1 MKYIHATLLIPVV
14 CALVFV
20 PGCGEKDSQVLVKLD
35 NKHTITVS
43 DFNERVARLPER
55 YREVIEENKRE
66 FLNEL
71 IIDTL
76 LYNAAM
82 KKGLDRGKEVKDVVK
97 EAKRKILIA
106 RLLKDE
112 VEGDVEV
119 SEIEITD
126 YYNANKE
133 KFAAPETLRASH
145 ILVRDEAEANEIQ
158 KKVSRGEDFEKLAEE
173 YSVDPTAKIGGDI
186 GYFAKGQLVPEFE
199 EVCFDMK
206 VGETSGVVKTRF
218 GYHIIKLTERKE
230 PHIKELYEVQDSIEE
245 ALGRGKKKLLFDKY
259 VEGLKEKSQI
269 IINDDLLISI
279 SENETPE

>member
-1 MKYIHATLLIPVV
+1 MKYIYTALLIPVV
-14 CALVFV
+14 CALAFMS
-20 PGCGEKDSQVLVKLD
+20 GCDKKDNQILVKLD

-43 DFNERVARLPER
+43 DFNDRVSRLPER
-55 YREVIEENKRE
+55 YQEVVDKNKKE
-66 FLNEL
+66 FLDEL
-71 IIDTL
+71 IVDTL

-82 KKGLDRGKEVKDVVK
+82 KKGLNKDKEVKDVIE

-119 SEIEITD
+119 TEIEITD
-126 YYNANKE
+126 YYKENKE

-145 ILVRDEAEANEIQ
+145 ILVRDEGEANDIQ
-158 KKVSRGEDFEKLAEE
+158 KKVAKGEDFEKLAEE
-173 YSVDPTAKIGGDI
+173 YSVDPTSKIGGDI

-218 GYHIIKLTERKE
+218 GYHIIKLTEKKE
-230 PHIKELYEVQDSIEE
+230 PHIKELYEVEDSIKE
-245 ALGRGKKKLLFDKY
+245 ALGRVKKKLLFSKY
-259 VEGLKEKSQI
+259 VESLKEKSQI
-269 IINDDLLISI
+269 IINDDLLTSI
-279 SENETPE
+279 SKNETPE